1 MKNIRTVIFAK
12 APQAGFAKTRLIP
25 VLGADGAA
33 ILARRMLNHA
43 VEQAVQADI
52 GTIELSMTPIDDAA
66 WKDVTIPD
74 GVICTDQGE
83 GDLGARLARVTER
96 VTANGEAVILT
107 GTDCPALESGR
118 LREIATL
125 LAQKDAVMIPTA
137 DGGYAAFGLNQFH
150 PTLFTDINW
159 GTDSVA
165 HETLFR
171 AARLGLAVHMLPMLR
186 DIDESEDLKWLPAN
200 WPEFRYA

>member
-33 ILARRMLNHA
+33 MLARRMLDHA
-43 VEQAVQADI
+43 VEQAIQADI
-52 GTIELSMTPIDDAA
+52 GTVELSMTPIDDAV
-66 WKDVTIPD
+66 WQDVTIPD

-83 GDLGARLARVTER
+83 GDLGTRLARVTER

-107 GTDCPALESGR
+107 GTDCPALESRR

-137 DGGYAAFGLNQFH
+137 DGGYAAFGLIQFH

-165 HETLFR
+165 YETLFR

-200 WPEFRYA
+200 WP